1 MTSRA
6 DRTRA
11 ILLDAALA
19 AFARRGVRATTLEHV
34 AASAAFTRGAV
45 YWHFPDKTALVKAVF
60 EDMVWPFDIGGE
72 LAVYRQSDQP
82 LLLLREVLWL
92 KMLDCLRDVRQ
103 RRRMEVV
110 LRYRGT
116 PELPE
121 ELGDRLE
128 ILSLR
133 ALDHLTSVLNI
144 AYERG
149 ELRRGLT
156 PIDVAHCLVAAC
168 MGVVAEHME
177 DPQARLERSFHL
189 APLLVL
195 QGASA
200 LEPEEA

>member
-1 MTSRA
+1 MSPRA
-6 DRTRA
+6 DKTRA

-45 YWHFPDKTALVKAVF
+45 YWHFPDKLSLVNAVF
-60 EDMVWPFDIGGE
+60 DDLVWPFDIGPE
-72 LAVYRQSDQP
+72 LAVYRQSEQP

-92 KMLDCLRDVRQ
+92 KLLDFLRNVQQ

-121 ELGDRLE
+121 ELGERIE
-128 ILSLR
+128 SLSLR
-133 ALDHLTSVLNI
+133 ALQHLTAALNI

-149 ELRRGLT
+149 QLRRGLT
-156 PIDVAHCLVAAC
+156 PIDVALCLVAAC
-168 MGVVAEHME
+168 MGVIAEHME
-177 DPQARLERSFHL
+177 DPQARLEHSFHL

-195 QGASA
+195 QGAEVA
-200 LEPEEA
+200 

>member
-1 MTSRA
+1 MSPRA
-6 DRTRA
+6 DKTRA

-34 AASAAFTRGAV
+34 AASADFTRGAV

-60 EDMVWPFDIGGE
+60 EELVWPFDLGPD
-72 LAVYRQSDQP
+72 LAVYRQSEQP
-82 LLLLREVLWL
+82 MLLLREVLWL

-121 ELGDRLE
+121 ELAARLDT
-128 ILSLR
+128 LSLQ
-133 ALDHLTSVLNI
+133 ALDHLTAVLNI

-156 PIDVAHCLVAAC
+156 PIDVARCLVAAC
-168 MGVVAEHME
+168 MGVIAEHME
-177 DPQARLERSFHL
+177 DPQARLEHSFHL

-200 LEPEEA
+200 MGGEEA